1 MGINKSEKAVQ
12 LPVYQKIAA
21 DIAAKI
27 AERQYLVGE
36 KIYSRSVIASQYS
49 VSPETA
55 RKAICILADLEIVS
69 TTKGSGVT
77 ILSQEK
83 AWRFLQQFNSVQTIH
98 NYKKDLLDNISRQ
111 KKELDNLTEKVK
123 ALIESTNR
131 FQMLH
136 PFMPFEFEILPD
148 MQCVGKTLAE
158 LRFWEH
164 TTATVIAIRRNDKI
178 LISPGSY
185 ATLTEKD
192 IIYFIGDEFSPDRVK
207 NFLVQEI

>member
-1 MGINKSEKAVQ
+1 MEENKSEKVVQ

-27 AERQYLVGE
+27 AERKYLVGE

-69 TTKGSGVT
+69 TKKGSGVT

-98 NYKKDLLDNISRQ
+98 NYKRDLLDNISRQ
-111 KKELDNLTEKVK
+111 KKELDNLNEKVA

-136 PFMPFEFEILPD
+136 PFMPYEFEILSE
-148 MQCVGKTLAE
+148 MLCIGKTLAE

-164 TTATVIAIRRNDKI
+164 TTATVIAIRRNGEV

-185 ATLTEKD
+185 ATLNEKD
-192 IIYFIGDEFSPDRVK
+192 IIYFIGDEYSPDRVT
-207 NFLVQEI
+207 NFLLQKC

>member
-1 MGINKSEKAVQ
+1 MEINKIEKAVQ

-36 KIYSRSVIASQYS
+36 K
-49 VSPETA
+49 
-55 RKAICILADLEIVS
+55 ICILADLEIVS

-111 KKELDNLTEKVK
+111 KKELDNLNEKVE

-148 MQCVGKTLAE
+148 MLCVGKTLAE

-192 IIYFIGDEFSPDRVK
+192 IIYFIGDELSPDRVK
-207 NFLVQEI
+207 NFLMQEI

>member
-1 MGINKSEKAVQ
+1 MEINKIEKAVQ

-111 KKELDNLTEKVK
+111 KKELDNLNEKVE

-148 MQCVGKTLAE
+148 MLCVGKTLAE

-185 ATLTEKD
+185 ATLTEND
-192 IIYFIGDEFSPDRVK
+192 IIYFIGDELSPDRVK
-207 NFLVQEI
+207 NFLMQKI

>member
-1 MGINKSEKAVQ
+1 MEINKIEKAVQ

-111 KKELDNLTEKVK
+111 KKELDNLNEKVE

-148 MQCVGKTLAE
+148 MLCVGKTLAE

-185 ATLTEKD
+185 ATLTEND
-192 IIYFIGDEFSPDRVK
+192 IIYFIGDELSPDRVK
-207 NFLVQEI
+207 NFLMQEI